1 MHDPDEVKLWIKRA
15 EHDFK
20 DATVFLRRQES
31 FARKMVCFH
40 CQQTAEKYLKAFL
53 VLHATAFPKVHDLRR
68 LLRLCMKFEPTLESY
83 SDSFEILRPYSVHF
97 EEPIDEAEAKLAV
110 ETITNIRSVLRYFFP
125 SEITTRTKPQP
136 NRFKKPVSPTD
147 R

>member
-20 DATVFLRRQES
+20 DATVFLRQRES

-53 VLHATAFPKVHDLRR
+53 VLHETAFPKVHDLRR
-68 LLRLCMKFEPTLESY
+68 LLRLCIKFEPALEAY
-83 SDSFEILRPYSVHF
+83 RDAFELLRPYSVHY
-97 EEPIDEAEAKLAV
+97 EPPIDEAEAGRAV
-110 ETITNIRSVLRYFFP
+110 EAVTKIRNVMREFFP
-125 SEITTRTKPQP
+125 SEFLQTSDQ
-136 NRFKKPVSPTD
+136 
-147 R
+147 